1 MSIQAKTA
9 LLFTLV
15 TAGILVFLNLS
26 IYFFT
31 SRLVFNDFF
40 KRLELRAV
48 IASKIKFEQDET
60 STSTYNELKRQYLET
75 LPQEK
80 EYFLPYDSV
89 TKEITDPY
97 NLNLPGTF
105 YRELVELQ
113 GGTGFIQRGIVK
125 HAGFLYRDQ
134 TGQYLVIKSAVNEYG
149 IMVRKD
155 LQLVLLST
163 FIISILIAFIISWV
177 FSKKTFEPVR
187 KIIARVN
194 DISVHNLH
202 LRLENNK
209 GQDEVAQLADTFNN
223 MLDRL
228 QTSFDTQNNF
238 VSNASHEFRTPLT
251 TIIGEA
257 DLALSKYRSGEEYR
271 QSLEVILHQAEKVK
285 GLTESLLSLAQSSF
299 DGKKQEWKPLRI
311 DELFF
316 EIKQSFDE
324 RDISGQL
331 FLNME
336 DLPEDDSKVTVE
348 GNGHLLKLAFS
359 NVIINAFKYSNNNFV
374 KVYIQPKKK
383 SILVKVEDSGIG
395 IPSTE
400 IGHIY
405 EPFFRA
411 SNSMRYEGYGV
422 GLPLTKAIITLHKGE
437 IHVTSEENIGTIVHI
452 TLPLYGQ

>member
-60 STSTYNELKRQYLET
+60 STSTYNELKRQYLES

-89 TKEITDPY
+89 TKEINDPY

-105 YRELVELQ
+105 YRELIGLQ
-113 GGTGFIQRGIVK
+113 GGTAFIQRGIVK
-125 HAGFLYRDQ
+125 HAGFLYSDQ

-163 FIISILIAFIISWV
+163 FIISILIAFVISWI

-187 KIIARVN
+187 KIITRVN

-251 TIIGEA
+251 TIIG
-257 DLALSKYRSGEEYR
+257 
-271 QSLEVILHQAEKVK
+271 
-285 GLTESLLSLAQSSF
+285 
-299 DGKKQEWKPLRI
+299 
-311 DELFF
+311 
-316 EIKQSFDE
+316 
-324 RDISGQL
+324 
-331 FLNME
+331 
-336 DLPEDDSKVTVE
+336 
-348 GNGHLLKLAFS
+348 
-359 NVIINAFKYSNNNFV
+359 
-374 KVYIQPKKK
+374 
-383 SILVKVEDSGIG
+383 
-395 IPSTE
+395 
-400 IGHIY
+400 
-405 EPFFRA
+405 
-411 SNSMRYEGYGV
+411 
-422 GLPLTKAIITLHKGE
+422 
-437 IHVTSEENIGTIVHI
+437 
-452 TLPLYGQ
+452 